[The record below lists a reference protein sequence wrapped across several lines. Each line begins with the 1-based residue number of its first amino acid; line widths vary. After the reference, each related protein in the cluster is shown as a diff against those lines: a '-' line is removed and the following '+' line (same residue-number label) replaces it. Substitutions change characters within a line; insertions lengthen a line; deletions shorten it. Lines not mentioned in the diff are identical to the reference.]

1 MKRNHKKFTQAAFA
15 VTMAAAL
22 TVGTVSGIAGASYD
36 AELIKKDPVF
46 GNYYTSR
53 FETKDEA
60 LAYGEEVNKEIF
72 GEGVTMLKNEDN
84 ALPLGNGAN
93 ISLFGKNSINLV
105 NGGSGSGAGG
115 GGAIVSLTQALTG
128 EGFNV
133 NPTLTNFYGD
143 NSKSGAG
150 RVNAPGNGN
159 VVPGY
164 ITGETPIASYTSD
177 VESSY
182 SKYSDAAVVVIS
194 RIAGEGFDLPRTM
207 KYNGSSFG
215 SWGADATQLIPGAR
229 SVDDH
234 YLQLDQNESDLIK
247 YCGERFD
254 KVIVLF
260 NTGSQFE
267 TGFLDDPG
275 HYGYHE
281 NIKAGLWMGY
291 PGGNGTVALAK
302 ILKGEINP
310 SGRTVDTWARDFK
323 KDPVWQ
329 NFGNNMVEI
338 DADHKGNKYPNI
350 VSSGGNGGG
359 GYRGNYVVYKEGIYM
374 GYRYYE
380 TRGFVE
386 GEEAYVTTDANAI
399 CGTETTEWNNWYDAH
414 VVYPFGYG
422 LSYTQFEQKIV
433 SSNPENGANL
443 TADGKITVNVEVTN
457 VGRVAGKDVVTLYY
471 TAPYTEN
478 GIEKSHV
485 VLGGY
490 EKTSLL
496 KPNESEVVTVT
507 LDVREMASYD
517 WDDSN
522 KNGFTGYE
530 VEAGS
535 YDIKLMSDAHNE
547 IEKLTY
553 NVVEDTEKA
562 ATNGKTGFTYG
573 TSETTG
579 NEIKNR
585 FDDVSNYLYEI
596 QPDEKYM
603 SRANFDGTFPKP
615 EMRTTAPDW
624 VVNGVKEWDSRPAT
638 ADKDQP
644 YYTEEMPT
652 QGQKLETPIKLNEL
666 IGVEYDDPK
675 WDEFMNQL
683 TVEQLNALVG
693 GGGYGSGQSY
703 SELGI
708 TRTVNADGPAGWS
721 VGAPGGKHV
730 FWCAETI
737 LSATF
742 NKELAQKKGEAMG
755 EEALW
760 YKIGG
765 WYAPAVNIH
774 RSPFSGR
781 NFEYYSEDGY
791 HAGIMS
797 AYVIRGAQERGLFC
811 YVKHFGVNDQE
822 SNRCGLLT
830 WLNEQSMREI
840 YVRPFEIDVKVG
852 KTRAMMSSLNRIGY
866 EPAGCNYALLTEL
879 LRDEW
884 GFNGN
889 VVTDSWANSWH
900 DSIDHMIRGGG
911 NLCLGGGG
919 NVSYNVNSATTVSC
933 LRKAAQGILYA
944 HANSLAMNTGVTPVT
959 PKPIESYETLT
970 PTLRGVVN
978 GNFSVSVASAV
989 ISKVLYPDAQDSDIV
1004 YALAE
1009 GSVLP
1014 KGLTLSTSGQIT
1026 GTPAEEVTN
1035 LRFTVDATY
1044 DGYTLSCNFTINILD
1059 PNGAIVF
1066 EVEEPDLGI
1075 IVIGEETEIDVAKAY
1090 IYKQDLEEG
1099 EILPSV
1105 TYSVAMGDSLP
1116 SGLSLSSDGKIT
1128 GTPDKEVK
1136 NYKFSVVASALGYK
1150 DVSVEYTLTIYNA
1163 VSYEGKTLATGKFG
1177 VSYVGSVAFA
1187 VTNSQHPVTYA
1198 LKAENTIPE
1207 GLTLTK
1213 GGNIVGVP
1221 AEVVKDYKFT
1231 VTATSDYAEVQEAE
1245 FTISIGVAFN
1255 PVELSYGKQN
1265 VEYMSSVDTAQ
1276 GAAVTYSLKEGSM
1289 LPEGLTLGADGTISG
1304 TPVNAGTFVFTVV
1317 ASADGVVGDETTVKL
1332 FIANGDPE
1340 PIYVPAVE
1348 QTGCNGSVNGVLGIS
1363 AAAFGAILLIAFLKK
1378 RKED

>member
-1 MKRNHKKFTQAAFA
+1 MRKNSKKFKGAALA
-15 VTMAAAL
+15 VTMATVL
-22 TVGTVSGIAGASYD
+22 TAGTVSGVAGASYD
-36 AELIKKDPVF
+36 AELVKKESVY
-46 GNYYTSR
+46 GNYYTSEY
-53 FETKDEA
+53 ETKEDA
-60 LAYGEEVNKEIF
+60 IAFGEEVNKEIY

-84 ALPLGNGAN
+84 ALPLGDGAN
-93 ISLFGKNSINLV
+93 ISLFGKNSVNLI

-115 GGAIVSLTQALTG
+115 GGAIVSLTQALTN
-128 EGFNV
+128 EGFKV
-133 NPTLTNFYGD
+133 NPTLTNFYND
-143 NSKSGAG
+143 NSKSGDG

-164 ITGETPIASYTSD
+164 ITGETPIESYTSD
-177 VESSY
+177 IESSY
-182 SKYSDAAVVVIS
+182 ANYGDAAIVVIS

-207 KYNGSSFG
+207 KWNGSSYG

-234 YLQLDQNESDLIK
+234 YLQLDKNESDLIK
-247 YCGERFD
+247 YCGDRFE

-281 NIKAGLWMGY
+281 NTKAGLWIGY

-338 DADHKGNKYPNI
+338 DGEHKGNKYPNI
-350 VSSGGNGGG
+350 ASSGGNGGG

-386 GEEAYVTTDANAI
+386 GEEAYTATDANAI
-399 CGTETTEWNNWYDAH
+399 CGTTTTAWDSWYNAN

-433 SSNPENGANL
+433 ETVPANGAEL
-443 TADGKITVNVEVTN
+443 SADGTITVKVEVKN
-457 VGRVAGKDVVTLYY
+457 VGSFAGKDVAMLYY
-471 TAPYTEN
+471 TAPYTAG

-490 EKTSLL
+490 EKTDILQ
-496 KPNESEVVTVT
+496 PNESQVLTIT
-507 LDVREMASYD
+507 LSVREMASYD
-517 WDDSN
+517 WDDAN
-522 KNGFTGYE
+522 KNDFTGYE

-535 YDIKLMSDAHNE
+535 YDIKLMRDAHNE
-547 IEKLTY
+547 IEKVTY
-553 NVVEDTEKA
+553 TVPETKSG
-562 ATNGKTGFTYG
+562 ATNGRTGFTYG

-585 FDDVSNYLYEI
+585 FDKVSNYLYEI
-596 QPDEKYM
+596 TNNTEKYM
-603 SRANFDGTFPKP
+603 SRADFAGTFPKA
-615 EMRTTAPDW
+615 EMRTTAPQW
-624 VVNGVKEWDSRPAT
+624 VVDGVKEWDNRPAA
-638 ADKDQP
+638 ADNDQP

-652 QGQKLETPIKLNEL
+652 TGKIGETVIKLNEL
-666 IGVEYDDPK
+666 IGVDYDDPK
-675 WDEFMNQL
+675 WETFMDQL
-683 TVEQLNALVG
+683 TFDQMQALVS
-693 GGGYGSGQSY
+693 GGGYGSGQGY
-703 SELGI
+703 SEFGI
-708 TRTVNADGPAGWS
+708 SRTTNADGPAGWS

-730 FWCAETI
+730 FWCAETV
-737 LSATF
+737 LSSTY

-791 HAGIMS
+791 HAGMMS
-797 AYVIRGAQERGLFC
+797 AYVIRGAQNKGLFC

-830 WLNEQSMREI
+830 WCNEQSMREI
-840 YVRPFEIDVKVG
+840 YVRPFELDVKVG

-879 LRDEW
+879 LRNEW
-884 GFNGN
+884 GFKGN
-889 VVTDSWANSWH
+889 VVTDSWSNSWH

-919 NVSYNVNSATTVSC
+919 NVSYNKNSATTVTC
-933 LRKAAQGILYA
+933 LRNAAKGLLYS
-944 HANSLAMNTGVTPVT
+944 HANSLAMNTGATPVT
-959 PKPIESYETLT
+959 PKPIESYVYLN

-978 GNFSVSVASAV
+978 GATAV
-989 ISKVLYPDAQDSDIV
+989 ISKDLYPNADDSEIV
-1004 YALAE
+1004 YTLSE
-1009 GSVLP
+1009 GSRLP
-1014 KGLTLSTSGQIT
+1014 AGLTLSENGVIS
-1026 GTPAEEVTN
+1026 GTPTEEISN
-1035 LRFTVDATY
+1035 LRFSVDATY
-1044 DGYTLSCNFTINILD
+1044 DNYTRSCSFTINILD
-1059 PNGAIVF
+1059 PNGAIVY

-1075 IVIGEETEIDVAKAY
+1075 VEIGEEQNMDVAKAY
-1090 IYKQDLEEG
+1090 IFKQDLEEG
-1099 EILPSV
+1099 EILPTV
-1105 TYSVAMGDSLP
+1105 TYSLAMGSYLP
-1116 SGLSLSSDGKIT
+1116 SGLTLSADGKIT

-1136 NYKFSVVASALGYK
+1136 NYKFTVVASALGYK
-1150 DVSVEYTLTIYNA
+1150 DVPMEYTLTVYNA
-1163 VSYEGKTLATGKFG
+1163 VEFSGTTLKTGKFG
-1177 VSYVGSVAFA
+1177 VSYVDSVAFA
-1187 VTNSQHPVTYA
+1187 ETDSEHPVTYA
-1198 LKAENTIPE
+1198 LAINSALPR
-1207 GLTLTK
+1207 GLALTS
-1213 GGNIVGVP
+1213 GGNIVGIP
-1221 AEVVKDYKFT
+1221 AEVVTDYKFT
-1231 VTATSDYAEVQEAE
+1231 VTATSDYAEVKEAE

-1255 PVELSYGKQN
+1255 PVELAYGKQGA
-1265 VEYMSSVDTAQ
+1265 EYMSSVNTAQ
-1276 GAAVTYSLKEGSM
+1276 GADVTYALKDGSM
-1289 LPEGLTLGADGTISG
+1289 MPKGLTLGADGSITG
-1304 TPVNAGTFVFTVV
+1304 TPEEAGVYVFTVV
-1317 ASADGVVGDETTVKL
+1317 ASADGVVGDEMTVKL
-1332 FIANGDPE
+1332 YVANGDPE
-1340 PIYVPAVE
+1340 PVYVPGKVSS
-1348 QTGCNGSVNGVLGIS
+1348 GCNGAVNGVFGI
-1363 AAAFGAILLIAFLKK
+1363 AAAAVCAMIAVPLFIK
-1378 RKED
+1378 RRKDDKDNV